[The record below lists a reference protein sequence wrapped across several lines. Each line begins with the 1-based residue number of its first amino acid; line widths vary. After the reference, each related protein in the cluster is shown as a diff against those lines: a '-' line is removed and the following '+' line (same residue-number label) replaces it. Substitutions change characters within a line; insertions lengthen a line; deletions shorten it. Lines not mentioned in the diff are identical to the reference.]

1 MSVIEP
7 PRVHLKQIMMPHL
20 DAASNLSRW
29 LAGNDTDA
37 DKIALQACLRAI
49 RSPECFPGANGRS
62 WLLAIVRNTA
72 YGWLRQ
78 HRPDTVVSAENDGL
92 SATGNPM
99 AVSNHSS
106 ALHDVNRDA
115 LRAAMESLSV
125 EFREALVLHELE
137 GLSYKEIA
145 DIAEVS
151 IGTIMC
157 RLAYARKGLLE
168 HLGRK
173 RD

>member
-1 MSVIEP
+1 MSVIDP
-7 PRVHLKQIMMPHL
+7 PRVQLKHIMMPHL
-20 DAASNLSRW
+20 DAAYNLSRW

-37 DKIALQACLRAI
+37 EKIALQACLRAI
-49 RSPECFPGANGRS
+49 RSSACFPGTNGRS
-62 WLLAIVRNTA
+62 WLLAIVRNAA
-72 YGWLRQ
+72 YSWLRQ
-78 HRPDTVVSAENDGL
+78 RRPDTVVSAEDDGL
-92 SATGNPM
+92 SATENSM

-151 IGTIMC
+151 IGIVMS
-157 RLAYARKGLLE
+157 RLAHARKGLLE

-173 RD
+173 GG